1 MISIDNHLARLG
13 TMTYALTLFTVRK
26 RRIGRPIARP
36 IGSAGFTL
44 VELLVVL
51 AILGMIA
58 AIAVPQTLGYL
69 GRAKSNTAGIQ
80 LENLGAVLDLYRL
93 DVGRYPS
100 ESEGL
105 DALVNPPADIGNWAG
120 PYLKKSS
127 SLLDP
132 WDKPY
137 QYRFPGQHGE
147 YDLFTLG
154 ADGQEGGEGENRDR
168 VSWQ

>member
-1 MISIDNHLARLG
+1 MIGFATSMIRPAMTTVAIKRYFAR
-13 TMTYALTLFTVRK
+13 
-26 RRIGRPIARP
+26 RRR

-51 AILGMIA
+51 AILGLIA
-58 AIAVPQTLGYL
+58 AIAVPQTIGYL

-80 LENLGAVLDLYRL
+80 IDNLGAALDLYRL

-100 ESEGL
+100 DSEGL
-105 DALVNPPADIGNWAG
+105 EALVNSPGDVNNWVG
-120 PYLKKSS
+120 PYLRKVS

-132 WDKPY
+132 WERPY
-137 QYRFPGQHGE
+137 EYRFPGQNGE
-147 YDLFTLG
+147 YDLFSLG
-154 ADGQEGGEGENRDR
+154 ADGQEGGEGENRDL